1 MPKRILSGT
10 VVSNKTDKTVVVKV
24 MRQVR
29 HKLYKKIVRK
39 TKKYHAHDELNKF
52 NLGDVVRIQES
63 KPYSKKKKWL
73 VIENI
78 KEVKKQ
84 KNNL

>member
-78 KEVKKQ
+78 KEVKATEE
-84 KNNL
+84 